1 MSLTDPMIKA
11 AKPKDKLYVMPDER
25 GLSLEITPQGSKR
38 WRFRYQLKGKRNRL
52 SLGVYPEVR
61 LKEARIKRDEMRI
74 LIARGID
81 PAQQRIDE
89 REQMLGTNTFEA
101 VAREWFDKFAPNW
114 TEGHAKTVLARLE
127 NNVFPFIG
135 TTAIAT
141 ITAPTM
147 LQVLQR
153 IEARGA
159 LETAH
164 RVRQICSKVFRYAVT
179 IGKAERDPASD
190 VRGALPP
197 VTVKH
202 HPSITDPK
210 EIGQLLR
217 AIESFRGTHIVRCA
231 LRFLPYVFVRSI
243 ELRQAEWTEILFDKA
258 EWHIPENRMKMR
270 VKHIVPLSHQAMGIL
285 NEVHPLTGSGRYM
298 VLPGLPWV
306 AA

>member
-1 MSLTDPMIKA
+1 MSLTDPMINA
-11 AKPKDKLYVMPDER
+11 AKPKDKLYVLTDER

-38 WRFRYQLKGKRNRL
+38 WRFRYQLNGKRNRL
-52 SLGVYPEVR
+52 SLGVYPDVR

-74 LIARGID
+74 LIARGFD

-89 REQMLGTNTFEA
+89 REQMLGTNSFEA

-114 TEGHAKTVLARLE
+114 TRGHAKTVITRLE

-135 TTAIAT
+135 TTAITT
-141 ITAPTM
+141 ITAPAM
-147 LQVLQR
+147 LHVLQR

-164 RVRQICSKVFRYAVT
+164 RVRQICSKVFRYAIT
-179 IGKAERDPASD
+179 IGKVERDPAAD

-210 EIGQLLR
+210 EIGPLLR
-217 AIESFRGTHIVRCA
+217 ALDSFRGTHIVRCA
-231 LRFLPYVFVRSI
+231 LRLAPIVFLRPG
-243 ELRQAEWTEILFDKA
+243 ELRKA
-258 EWHIPENRMKMR
+258 EWQEIDFDNAEWRIPKDRM
-270 VKHIVPLSHQAMGIL
+270 
-285 NEVHPLTGSGRYM
+285 
-298 VLPGLPWV
+298 
-306 AA
+306 